1 MPHAIFARAA
11 IVTFNSSVLHENDTA
26 GATGTIEH
34 GLCHESATYDATH
47 RDRLASE
54 RPQVAGPLREDRLT
68 REAMVTRRCICS
80 LLVLCAS
87 AGASAAEQK
96 PVAWDAVVRGAPS
109 RTGKQLSAHEVQL
122 VQRVNA
128 YFNQLGM
135 LEGSFLQTASDG
147 KQQRGM
153 LHIKRPGRF
162 RFEFAPPN
170 RVVVISDG
178 TQMAIQDYNLKTDD
192 RKELRRTPFHALL
205 GVNVDLMRD
214 THLLD
219 IREAADTLLIEF
231 SDDRAEVGS
240 VTLLLATRPMQL
252 KGWSVRDNQNLVT
265 KIDVVEIKTVD
276 RIDERLFDLA
286 ARIERRQ
293 W

>member
-1 MPHAIFARAA
+1 MTQH
-11 IVTFNSSVLHENDTA
+11 IVTDSPQKGRRS
-26 GATGTIEH
+26 
-34 GLCHESATYDATH
+34 
-47 RDRLASE
+47 LARS
-54 RPQVAGPLREDRLT
+54 RQGRLT
-68 REAMVTRRCICS
+68 REAMLTRRCICS
-80 LLVLCAS
+80 LLVIFAT
-87 AGASAAEQK
+87 AGACAGEQRTL
-96 PVAWDAVVRGAPS
+96 AWDAVVRGAPS
-109 RTGKQLSAHEVQL
+109 RSGQQLSAHEVQL

-128 YFNQLGM
+128 YFNQLSM

-192 RKELRRTPFHALL
+192 RKELRHTPFHALL
-205 GVNVDLMRD
+205 SVNVDLIRD
-214 THLLD
+214 THLLN
-219 IREAADTLLIEF
+219 IHEEADTLTIEF
-231 SDDRAEVGS
+231 RDDGAEAGS
-240 VTLLLATRPMQL
+240 VKLLLATRPMQL

-265 KIDVVEIKTVD
+265 KVEMVEIKTVD

>member
-1 MPHAIFARAA
+1 M
-11 IVTFNSSVLHENDTA
+11 L
-26 GATGTIEH
+26 
-34 GLCHESATYDATH
+34 
-47 RDRLASE
+47 
-54 RPQVAGPLREDRLT
+54 
-68 REAMVTRRCICS
+68 TRRCIC
-80 LLVLCAS
+80 LVLVLFAIG
-87 AGASAAEQK
+87 GASTAEQR
-96 PVAWDAVVRGAPS
+96 PLAWDAVVRGAPS
-109 RTGKQLSAHEVQL
+109 RSGQQLSSRDAQL

-128 YFNQLGM
+128 YFNQLSM

-170 RVVVISDG
+170 RVVIISDG

-192 RKELRRTPFHALL
+192 RKELQRTPLRALL
-205 GVNVDLMRD
+205 GANVDLMRD

-219 IREAADTLLIEF
+219 IREAADALLIEF
-231 SDDRAEVGS
+231 RDDSAEVGS
-240 VTLLLATRPMQL
+240 VTLLLATKPMQL

-265 KIDVVEIKTVD
+265 KIDVLEIKTVD
-276 RIDERLFDLA
+276 RIDDRLFDLA

>member
-1 MPHAIFARAA
+1 M
-11 IVTFNSSVLHENDTA
+11 L
-26 GATGTIEH
+26 
-34 GLCHESATYDATH
+34 
-47 RDRLASE
+47 
-54 RPQVAGPLREDRLT
+54 
-68 REAMVTRRCICS
+68 TRRCIFS
-80 LLVLCAS
+80 LMALFAT
-87 AGASAAEQK
+87 AGACAAEQK
-96 PVAWDAVVRGAPS
+96 PLAWDAVVRGAPS
-109 RTGKQLSAHEVQL
+109 GSGQQLSAHEVQL

-128 YFNQLGM
+128 YFNQLSM

-170 RVVVISDG
+170 RVVVMSDG
-178 TQMAIQDYNLKTDD
+178 TQMAVQDYNLKTDD
-192 RKELRRTPFHALL
+192 RKELRHTPFNALL
-205 GVNVDLMRD
+205 SVNVDLIRD
-214 THLLD
+214 THLLN
-219 IREAADTLLIEF
+219 IREGADTLIIEF
-231 SDDRAEVGS
+231 RGDSAEAGS

-265 KIDVVEIKTVD
+265 KIEMVEIKTVD
-276 RIDERLFDLA
+276 HIDERLFDLA

>member
-1 MPHAIFARAA
+1 M
-11 IVTFNSSVLHENDTA
+11 L
-26 GATGTIEH
+26 
-34 GLCHESATYDATH
+34 
-47 RDRLASE
+47 
-54 RPQVAGPLREDRLT
+54 
-68 REAMVTRRCICS
+68 TRRCIWS
-80 LLVLCAS
+80 LLVLFAT
-87 AGASAAEQK
+87 AGACAAEQR
-96 PVAWDAVVRGAPS
+96 PLAWDAVVRGVPS
-109 RTGKQLSAHEVQL
+109 RGGQQLSAHEVQL
-122 VQRVNA
+122 VQRANA
-128 YFNQLGM
+128 YFNQLSM

-192 RKELRRTPFHALL
+192 RKELQHTPFHALL
-205 GVNVDLMRD
+205 SVNVDLIRD
-214 THLLD
+214 THLLN
-219 IREAADTLLIEF
+219 IREEADTLIIEF
-231 SDDRAEVGS
+231 RGDSAEGGS

-265 KIDVVEIKTVD
+265 KIEMVEIKTVD

>member
-1 MPHAIFARAA
+1 MTQH
-11 IVTFNSSVLHENDTA
+11 IVTASPQKGRRS
-26 GATGTIEH
+26 
-34 GLCHESATYDATH
+34 
-47 RDRLASE
+47 LARS
-54 RPQVAGPLREDRLT
+54 RQGRLT
-68 REAMVTRRCICS
+68 REAMLTRRGIWS
-80 LLVLCAS
+80 FLVLFAT
-87 AGASAAEQK
+87 AGACAAEQR
-96 PVAWDAVVRGAPS
+96 PLAWDAVVRGVPS
-109 RTGKQLSAHEVQL
+109 RGGQQLSAREVQL
-122 VQRVNA
+122 VQRANA
-128 YFNQLGM
+128 YFNQLSM

-192 RKELRRTPFHALL
+192 RKELRHTPFHALL
-205 GVNVDLMRD
+205 SVNVDLIRD
-214 THLLD
+214 THLLN
-219 IREAADTLLIEF
+219 IHEEADTLTIEF
-231 SDDRAEVGS
+231 RDDGAEAGS
-240 VTLLLATRPMQL
+240 VKLLLATRPMQL

-265 KIDVVEIKTVD
+265 KVEMVEIKTVD